1 MADGTVGLPAKTN
14 VWAAIYRTLR
24 VVVAMG
30 LPMLISWMAKH
41 PDVRWAGLAPIIMGI
56 AKYLRDTFPNLNWLP
71 V

>member
-1 MADGTVGLPAKTN
+1 MPDATVGAGQTVN
-14 VWAAIYRTLR
+14 IWAAIYRVIR

-30 LPMLISWMAKH
+30 LPMLISYLTGH

-56 AKYLRDTFPNLNWLP
+56 AKYLRDTFPGLNWLP